1 MTPPLRFLAPAVL
14 AAALLPARAAFIVDQ
29 VTVRRAGNDAVLEL
43 QFATEVQFQRVIATA
58 AGDTVIVAY
67 QLVATTNREVGPGSQ
82 LLALDHLKGLE
93 RLRLT
98 DEPAQGERERRIVL
112 QLAGAGAVQAR
123 AGRDKQRLE
132 ILLVGQ
138 GGALA
143 ETPAAAPPAAAADDR
158 AAALLATA
166 RERLAAGQ
174 PAAALEALNAL
185 LDLPPGPA
193 TPEAQALAGQ
203 AWEAAG
209 EPGRARAEYETF
221 LKLYPEDPQAASIRQ
236 RLAGL
241 APATTA
247 PRAERPAARPEE
259 ATLTASTSMSF
270 LGGNGRVRSQE
281 FQDSPIAGLPPVA
294 GEPQFSDERTRQ
306 LYNDVDV
313 NWRRRNAEVDQRFVF
328 RDAYTTDLERP
339 DRSKNR
345 LSSLYFDHKA
355 LKDGWG
361 GRIGRQSGTGG
372 GILGRFDGAQGWW
385 MATRQL
391 KLGAAVGAPSEPLFD
406 TKRWFAGLRADADRL
421 VGGLGAGV
429 FLIEQ
434 RIDGELD
441 RRAAGLDLRWFDGG
455 STVFAQLDYDLA
467 FGALNIA
474 SLQGTHVTAGN
485 TVWTL
490 LLDRRVLST
499 LSLGN
504 ALTFEDPTQ
513 PGVIFRNIQDRLANT
528 TVAALRDQIRR
539 LTPMVS
545 QAQLGVTHPLSAH
558 WTTGGSLQLT
568 NTGAIPPVPEVPGFE
583 NGRPA
588 TGDIVSATAQL
599 IGLNLLS
606 ERDTHVGAVTLIRS
620 PQLDGMVLSYNQSA
634 FWWSHW
640 QVEPSLQYYRDRTAE
655 NSRSERWTPGLRV
668 TYRGWKKL
676 ALESALTY
684 EIGTASREA
693 PDPGGSGQTVTTR
706 EGSNRASYSLGARL
720 EF

>member
-1 MTPPLRFLAPAVL
+1 MQPIRILAVAV
-14 AAALLPARAAFIVDQ
+14 AAACLPAQAAFIVDQ
-29 VTVRRAGNDAVLEL
+29 VLVRREGADVVLEL
-43 QFATEVQFQRVIATA
+43 QFSTDVLFQRVIATA

-67 QLVATTNREVGPGSQ
+67 QLVASTNREVGPGSQ
-82 LLALDHLKGLE
+82 LLALDHLRGLE

-98 DEPAQGERERRIVL
+98 DEPTQAERERRIVL
-112 QLAGAGAVQAR
+112 RLGTAGPVLAR
-123 AGRDKQRLE
+123 AGRDSQRLE
-132 ILLVGQ
+132 IVLVGQ
-138 GGALA
+138 GGAI
-143 ETPAAAPPAAAADDR
+143 TGPAAATPDDG
-158 AAALLATA
+158 APALLATA
-166 RERLAAGQ
+166 RARLAAGE
-174 PAAALEALNAL
+174 PLPALEALNAL
-185 LDLPPGPA
+185 LDQPPGPA
-193 TPEAQALAGQ
+193 TREAQALAGQ

-209 EPGRARAEYETF
+209 LPERARAEYETF
-221 LKLYPEDPQAASIRQ
+221 LKLYPEGDDAEAVRH

-241 APATTA
+241 PAGTAAPVAS
-247 PRAERPAARPEE
+247 AEPSAHPPEDT
-259 ATLTASTSMSF
+259 TLTASTSMTW

-294 GEPQFSDERTRQ
+294 GEPQFSDDRTRQ
-306 LYNDVDV
+306 LYNDVDIH
-313 NWRRRNAEVDQRFVF
+313 WRRRNTELDQRFVF
-328 RDAYTTDLERP
+328 RDAYTTDLERS

-385 MATRQL
+385 MASRTL
-391 KLGAAVGAPSEPLFD
+391 KLGAAAGAPAEPLFD
-406 TKRWFAGLRADADRL
+406 TKRWFWGLRADAERI

-455 STVFAQLDYDLA
+455 STLFAQVDYDIT

-474 SLQGTHVTAGN
+474 SVQGTHVTADD
-485 TVWTL
+485 TVWTV

-504 ALTFEDPTQ
+504 ALTFEDPSQ

-528 TVAALRDQIRR
+528 TVDALRRQIRR
-539 LTPMVS
+539 LTPMIS
-545 QAQLGVTHPLSAH
+545 QAQLAVTHPLSAH
-558 WTTGGSLQLT
+558 WTTGGSVQLT

-583 NGRPA
+583 DGRPA

-606 ERDTHVGAVTLIRS
+606 DRDTHVGAVTVIRS
-620 PQLDGMVLSYNQSA
+620 PGLDGLVVSYNQSS
-634 FWWSHW
+634 WWWTHW
-640 QVEPSLQYYRDRTAE
+640 QFEPSLQYYRDRLPE
-655 NSRSERWTPGLRV
+655 GSRSERWTPGLRL
-668 TYRGWKKL
+668 TYRGWKRV
-676 ALESALTY
+676 ALETALTY
-684 EIGTASREA
+684 EIGTASREG
-693 PDPGGSGQTVTTR
+693 PDPAGGPLPVTTR
-706 EGSNRASYSLGARL
+706 ERSNRASYSLGARL